1 MCLYALELSRVQ
13 LFATPWTVTHEASLS
28 KEVSRQE
35 YCSGLEFPT
44 PGDLPNPGTESVT
57 LVSSVLA
64 GGFFTTV
71 PPGKLIVLKL
81 LLHLLIQLFF
91 SIVLISCMYIHNHN
105 IFWI

>member
-64 GGFFTTV
+64 GGFFTTSTKRV
-71 PPGKLIVLKL
+71 RHKLMAEHASL
-81 LLHLLIQLFF
+81 
-91 SIVLISCMYIHNHN
+91 SGNH
-105 IFWI
+105 